1 MELIVTPGQLRKH
14 IRRRKLNGRELA
26 QLASTSQPTIS
37 RLASGKQKKCRGDL
51 GLRIEA
57 ALGVEPGSLFGEK
70 PPPSMPAPAE
80 AAVSASNDA
89 VVPTVATESS
99 ISENQGAAA

>member
-26 QLASTSQPTIS
+26 QLAKTSQPTIS
-37 RLASGKQKKCRGDL
+37 RLASGKQRKCRGDL

-70 PPPSMPAPAE
+70 PPPSMPEGFAGATG
-80 AAVSASNDA
+80 DL
-89 VVPTVATESS
+89 VVPEVTTESS
-99 ISENQGAAA
+99 ENKTHEAAA

>member
-1 MELIVTPGQLRKH
+1 MELIVTAGQLRKH

-26 QLASTSQPTIS
+26 QLAKTSQPTIS

-70 PPPSMPAPAE
+70 PPPSMPTAAECVTSAPGA
-80 AAVSASNDA
+80 A
-89 VVPTVATESS
+89 VVPTVTTEPPV
-99 ISENQGAAA
+99 SENHGAAA